1 MMESRGGSRSGDGE
15 RGGGRSFGG
24 GGRKGRDKDKDKK
37 RRDRR
42 GDGLRF
48 RKKTCRFCE
57 EKLLALDYKDLR
69 RMERLVSERGKI
81 LSRRVTG
88 MCSKHQRMVAEAV
101 QRARFMALLPYVK
114 K

>member
-1 MMESRGGSRSGDGE
+1 MMEMRQQSRSGEGE
-15 RGGGRSFGG
+15 GRGGGRSFGA
-24 GGRKGRDKDKDKK
+24 GRRGRDKDKK
-37 RRDRR
+37 RRERR
-42 GDGLRF
+42 GDGMRF

-57 EKLLALDYKDLR
+57 GKLVDLDYKDLR

-88 MCSKHQRMVAEAV
+88 MCAKHQRMVAEAV
-101 QRARFMALLPYVK
+101 GRARFMALLPYVK